1 VRKIDL
7 VFVVDAT
14 GSMSQYLARVKKT
27 VKVIAEKVSGLDIA
41 PDMAFGLWAYRDHDE
56 ESKFVTKEWP
66 LNSSHNSFLKSLNDL
81 EADQGGDCS
90 EAVYDGVHDALK
102 RTAWRGDGLSHRIVV
117 LMGDC
122 SAHEV
127 HTEGN
132 PRNISARALVDDAN
146 ERNVTIYSLAVGG
159 DEERPERKK
168 RWRQFEY
175 LTSNTKG
182 MCFEI
187 QEADQII
194 SRVRTV
200 ISKGSNTIRQRAR
213 VIDAK
218 VQGTLDAE
226 IADGVISSD
235 EVIEVMEFLRD
246 HGGVEFARLG
256 AGGMAYG
263 SGWVIARN
271 NGVPATEKRVWLA
284 RSELDFLMRE
294 LQCIVSSLAPKAAL
308 SLFDIA
314 RGARLGFVDE
324 VRPATMQAWL
334 QAQGIPSHSE
344 SILNFT
350 PDDLA
355 RLPERA
361 RTSLRE
367 SLSRATLPK
376 LLLARNSNIYQTI
389 NGIDWGWVS
398 EKILP

>member
-1 VRKIDL
+1 
-7 VFVVDAT
+7 
-14 GSMSQYLARVKKT
+14 
-27 VKVIAEKVSGLDIA
+27 
-41 PDMAFGLWAYRDHDE
+41 
-56 ESKFVTKEWP
+56 
-66 LNSSHNSFLKSLNDL
+66 
-81 EADQGGDCS
+81 
-90 EAVYDGVHDALK
+90 
-102 RTAWRGDGLSHRIVV
+102 
-117 LMGDC
+117 MGDC
-122 SAHEV
+122 SAHQS

-132 PRNISARALVDDAN
+132 PRNISAMALVGDAN
-146 ERNVTIYSLAVGG
+146 QRNVTIFSLAVGG
-159 DEERPERKK
+159 DEDQPERRR
-168 RWRQFEY
+168 RWQQFEY
-175 LTSNTKG
+175 LASKTKG
-182 MCFEI
+182 KCFEI

-194 SRVRTV
+194 GRVRT
-200 ISKGSNTIRQRAR
+200 IIGEGSNAIGQRAR
-213 VIDAK
+213 VIDAQ
-218 VQGTLDAE
+218 VRGTLDAE
-226 IADGVISSD
+226 IADGEISSD
-235 EVIEVMEFLRD
+235 AVIEVMEFLRD

-256 AGGMAYG
+256 TESMAYG
-263 SGWVIARN
+263 SGWVLARN

-294 LQCIVSSLAPKAAL
+294 LQGIVSSLAPKAAL

-314 RGARLGFVDE
+314 KGARLGFVDE

-361 RTSLRE
+361 RISLRE
-367 SLSRATLPK
+367 SLSRSTLPK